1 MLNSIRMAVILSVPN
16 PSLNCRF
23 VGQFTSIIISH
34 TVASPLKLLLSIVYS
49 SFSSFFSVFFFVGE
63 LPPVLFMLPFP
74 ELPLLVTLDC
84 FTSLELP
91 RVGLLS
97 FALGV

>member
-1 MLNSIRMAVILSVPN
+1 
-16 PSLNCRF
+16 
-23 VGQFTSIIISH
+23 
-34 TVASPLKLLLSIVYS
+34 
-49 SFSSFFSVFFFVGE
+49 

-91 RVGLLS
+91 IVGLLS